1 MGYWWLLQQP
11 IFHLGHCQG
20 RCQQLPLLGMGGGV
34 ERRKHQGDP
43 SLYRQTHSRSKNTGV
58 EQRQESQEG
67 QWHCYLWMD
76 WKACHEQW
84 YLGPGRKI

>member
-43 SLYRQTHSRSKNTGV
+43 SL
-58 EQRQESQEG
+58 
-67 QWHCYLWMD
+67 
-76 WKACHEQW
+76 
-84 YLGPGRKI
+84 